1 MPKQGATLAGS
12 RRRAWE
18 ARVEWP
24 GIVAASVYLLIYSF
38 VVLVPDM
45 SGAALGALTTVF
57 FLIWAC
63 FIVDYL
69 TRIAL
74 TPHGWRTDYFW
85 HNKRELF
92 SALLP
97 ILRPFVLLRKLQ
109 QLRGFRGRSGD
120 SLRSRILVSALAYT
134 VLFVYVISLTEYAV
148 ERDAQG
154 ATIKTFGNA
163 IWWAIVTVAT
173 VGYGDYTPVTVPGR
187 ILAVILMLGGV
198 AIIGTA
204 SATIVSYL
212 NERTGRLHNPEQHEE
227 DKAE

>member
-18 ARVEWP
+18 ARVQWP

-69 TRIAL
+69 VRIAL
-74 TPHGWRTDYFW
+74 TPQGWRADYFW

-148 ERDAQG
+148 ERNAPG
-154 ATIKTFGNA
+154 GTIKTFGNA
-163 IWWAIVTVAT
+163 VWWAIVTVAT

-212 NERTGRLHNPEQHEE
+212 NERTGRLHNPEEHEE